1 MGGGIGLAEGI
12 PARLTAREGRK
23 FALPV
28 GIAFL
33 IFGSIAWWRDHHAVA
48 PVFGGL
54 GMLLLVAGVLVP
66 ARLGPVFR
74 SWMGLARAIS
84 KVTTPI
90 FMGIVYFIVILPIG
104 LGMRLLGRNPIRH
117 SPIDGSYWV
126 ERNQPRGEMTDQ
138 F

>member
-23 FALPV
+23 FAFSV

-33 IFGSIAWWRDHHAVA
+33 IFGGIAWWRNHHVA
-48 PVFGGL
+48 APIFGSL
-54 GMLLLVAGVLVP
+54 GILLLAAGALVP

-74 SWMGLARAIS
+74 AWMGLAHAIS

-90 FMGIVYFIVILPIG
+90 FMGIVYFIVIFPIG
-104 LGMRLLGRNPIRH
+104 LGMRLFGRNPIRH
-117 SPIDGSYWV
+117 RPTGGSYWF
-126 ERNQPRGEMTDQ
+126 ERNQPRGEMKDQ